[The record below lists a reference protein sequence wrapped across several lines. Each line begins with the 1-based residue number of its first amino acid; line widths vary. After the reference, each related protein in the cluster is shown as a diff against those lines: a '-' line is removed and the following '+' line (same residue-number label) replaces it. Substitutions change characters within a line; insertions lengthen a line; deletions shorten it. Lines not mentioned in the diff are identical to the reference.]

1 MKSGVLVAFKVKP
14 TLVNFSQTTDKV
26 RLSPFSL
33 ILQDGLSFGLLHR
46 TTNRSNPDSSVAR
59 DG

>member
-46 TTNRSNPDSSVAR
+46 TTNR
-59 DG
+59 